1 MADDDDPFRRP
12 AHARSVA
19 LERLAARHPD
29 AELIHTVDTVDD
41 LDAIGAA
48 LGDPPPAGCLM
59 TFGYVATLAVA
70 AAWLVSSLSA
80 LWLGVGGAVIV
91 VGHVSLAIGRAR
103 WRRRVARALAWLDG
117 LPFPVTGARG
127 FFAATEPMLD
137 VSFRAAPA
145 LADFAAGVRAY
156 APTATVT
163 AIAPATFRLRW
174 PIAGKADDGEPPAGP
189 PRQVSWLRRFLDEV
203 VVPLHADLGV
213 ERVELGGTRA
223 LPPPVKPP
231 PAR

>member
-1 MADDDDPFRRP
+1 MVDDDDPFRRP

-29 AELIHTVDTVDD
+29 AELIHAVDAVDD

-48 LGDPPPAGCLM
+48 VGDPPPAGCLM

-70 AAWLVSSLSA
+70 AAWLVSSLSS

-91 VGHVSLAIGRAR
+91 TGHLSLAVGRAR

-117 LPFPVTGARG
+117 LPFPVTGVRG
-127 FFAATEPMLD
+127 FFAATEPMVD

-163 AIAPATFRLRW
+163 AIGPATFRLRW
-174 PIAGKADDGEPPAGP
+174 PIADQPDDREPPSKA
-189 PRQVSWLRRFLDEV
+189 PRDLGWLRRFVDEV
-203 VVPLHADLGV
+203 LVPLHADLGV

-223 LPPPVKPP
+223 LPAPVKPR
-231 PAR
+231 PAT